1 MCATTSK
8 EFLNINSN
16 AEAYFGGPSIAGN
29 SISES
34 TYETVLSTT
43 LTFFEPT
50 SFTTTPTTTATLVSS
65 TTYYINSNNELVTP
79 PPRQPGVVISLTAP
93 FIYQPPWGET
103 GALEPTG
110 ECVQAS
116 ALERYGYIP
125 QTLLDFLIQE
135 PAYSAQYPGLKGCV
149 PGGPSIILQ
158 RCFLI
163 PPTTAPPP
171 LPSTVAIPAGG
182 GLTSSSTVYVM
193 PNVMATPAPSDTQL
207 EDTAPT
213 SAAPA
218 PKQTP
223 PSNPDPSP
231 NSIGAIINSILG
243 NSPPLP
249 PGQSAGFSTQV
260 IGGTPVLVIPGPTTI
275 PLSLAPPG
283 LQGSTTVISGTT
295 VLSVPASTTLPNPAS
310 NPLANPGG
318 IFSSSIVGGSTV
330 LVVPQ
335 TTIPLAQA
343 PPGLQGSTVI
353 QDGTTML
360 VVPGSTTVPLPA
372 DSNGAM
378 GPVGTTIINGIAYLL
393 IPSPTAQQLPGV
405 GVGVLTTID
414 GQLEWVLGPT
424 TVPVSALGGLDVSGR
439 TTVIGGI
446 TEMVISGSTTVGLKT
461 GSSAAA
467 SVSVSVSVLTTTVVV
482 TSSTPTTKKN
492 AGGTVDVG
500 WKGVVALLGAMMLIL
515 G

>member
-8 EFLNINSN
+8 GFLNINSN
-16 AEAYFGGPSIAGN
+16 AEAYFGGPSIAGQVV
-29 SISES
+29 SES
-34 TYETVLSTT
+34 EYEGVVSTT

-50 SFTTTPTTTATLVSS
+50 SFTTTPTRTATLVSQ
-65 TTYYINSNNELVTP
+65 TTYYTNSDDELVTP
-79 PPRQPGVVISLTAP
+79 PPRQPGVVISLTAR

-110 ECVQAS
+110 ECVQGS
-116 ALERYGYIP
+116 GLEQYGYIP

-149 PGGPSIILQ
+149 PGGPSIIFQ
-158 RCFLI
+158 RCFLA
-163 PPTTAPPP
+163 PHTTPPPP

-182 GLTSSSTVYVM
+182 GLTSSSTVYM
-193 PNVMATPAPSDTQL
+193 PSVMATPAPSDTQL
-207 EDTAPT
+207 GDTVPT
-213 SAAPA
+213 SAALA

-223 PSNPDPSP
+223 PSNPDPPP

-249 PGQSAGFSTQV
+249 PGQSAGFSKQV
-260 IGGTPVLVIPGPTTI
+260 IGGTSVLVIPGPTTI

-295 VLSVPASTTLPNPAS
+295 FLSVPSSTTLPNPAS
-310 NPLANPGG
+310 NPLPNPGG

-343 PPGLQGSTVI
+343 PPGLQGSTVM

-360 VVPGSTTVPLPA
+360 VVPGPTTVALPA

-393 IPSPTAQQLPGV
+393 IPSPTAQQLPGA

-414 GQLEWVLGPT
+414 GQQEWVLGPT

-446 TEMVISGSTTVGLKT
+446 TEVVISGSTTVGLKT

-467 SVSVSVSVLTTTVVV
+467 SVSVSVSVLTTTVIV

-492 AGGTVDVG
+492 AGGTVYVG
-500 WKGVVALLGAMMLIL
+500 WEGVVALLGVMMLIL
-515 G
+515 R

>member
-8 EFLNINSN
+8 GFLNINSN
-16 AEAYFGGPSIAGN
+16 VEAYFGGPSIAGN
-29 SISES
+29 IISES
-34 TYETVLSTT
+34 EYETVVSTT

-50 SFTTTPTTTATLVSS
+50 PFTTTPTRTATLVSK
-65 TTYYINSNNELVTP
+65 TTYYTNSDDELVTP

-103 GALEPTG
+103 GALKPTD
-110 ECVQAS
+110 ECVQGS
-116 ALERYGYIP
+116 GQEQYGYIP

-149 PGGPSIILQ
+149 PGGPSIIFQ
-158 RCFLI
+158 RCFLA
-163 PPTTAPPP
+163 PHTTASPPM
-171 LPSTVAIPAGG
+171 PSTVAIPAGG
-182 GLTSSSTVYVM
+182 GLTSSATVYVM

-207 EDTAPT
+207 EDTAP
-213 SAAPA
+213 
-218 PKQTP
+218 KQTP
-223 PSNPDPSP
+223 PPNPTPSP
-231 NSIGAIINSILG
+231 NPIGGIINSILG

-295 VLSVPASTTLPNPAS
+295 FLSVPAPTTLPNPAS
-310 NPLANPGG
+310 NPLPNPGG
-318 IFSSSIVGGSTV
+318 IFSSSVVGGSTV

-343 PPGLQGSTVI
+343 PPGLQGSTVM

-360 VVPGSTTVPLPA
+360 VVPGPTTVPLPA

-405 GVGVLTTID
+405 GALTTID
-414 GQLEWVLGPT
+414 GQQEWVLGPT

-446 TEMVISGSTTVGLKT
+446 TEVVISGSTTVGLKT

-492 AGGTVDVG
+492 AGATVDVG
-500 WKGVVALLGAMMLIL
+500 WKAVVALLGVMMLIL
-515 G
+515 R